1 MNKGVLSM
9 AEGRQSCVEGWSET
23 HAHQG
28 ALKQKQ
34 ASLEKLRARL
44 GQSEAALAEGRR
56 RERNSAARVTAAV
69 ESAKAAAAAAEQR
82 AQQQV
87 LVVQARA
94 EQQRHALKVQ
104 VLAANQQLRNVRA
117 QAELETAAAAASERR
132 SEQESKAQR
141 KMMHDER
148 AAAVAQLATAQGTV
162 AQLQRRV
169 AELEAEILQSR
180 SKHALEQEAVT
191 RALRGEIDALKAQC
205 ADEQAKTQEERSA
218 MALEALEWER
228 RVVEAA
234 AAARKDGE
242 NRLLAAE
249 EAWKQRLK
257 EAVREGRRERARVQA
272 LQRELADVN
281 DVIARLECECAAR
294 AGAGAGEAGGV
305 AADRAGAGC
314 HGSLLQ
320 CHNGAR
326 PGGGGS
332 VLDRADESFLTDE
345 VGGEPS
351 AGPKASASQT
361 TRETFTQESQALSS
375 RIAHLRET
383 LSVIQVLHRLFVPL
397 PGATLSSDRDC
408 AASYDTSHQ
417 RHEIDRGLARVP
429 ANLPAS
435 LTRDG
440 VHRRSGCRMRLV
452 CAPCSSSSATLR

>member
-1 MNKGVLSM
+1 
-9 AEGRQSCVEGWSET
+9 
-23 HAHQG
+23 
-28 ALKQKQ
+28 
-34 ASLEKLRARL
+34 
-44 GQSEAALAEGRR
+44 
-56 RERNSAARVTAAV
+56 
-69 ESAKAAAAAAEQR
+69 
-82 AQQQV
+82 
-87 LVVQARA
+87 
-94 EQQRHALKVQ
+94 
-104 VLAANQQLRNVRA
+104 
-117 QAELETAAAAASERR
+117 
-132 SEQESKAQR
+132 
-141 KMMHDER
+141 
-148 AAAVAQLATAQGTV
+148 
-162 AQLQRRV
+162 
-169 AELEAEILQSR
+169 
-180 SKHALEQEAVT
+180 LEQEAVT

-452 CAPCSSSSATLR
+452 CALCSSSSATLR

>member
-1 MNKGVLSM
+1 M
-9 AEGRQSCVEGWSET
+9 AEGRQSCVEGLPET

-148 AAAVAQLATAQGTV
+148 AAAVAQLATAQETV
-162 AQLQRRV
+162 GQLQRRV

-294 AGAGAGEAGGV
+294 AGAGEAGGV

-452 CAPCSSSSATLR
+452 CALCSSSSATLR

>member
-1 MNKGVLSM
+1 M
-9 AEGRQSCVEGWSET
+9 AEGRQSCVEGWPET

-56 RERNSAARVTAAV
+56 RERISAARVTAAV

-148 AAAVAQLATAQGTV
+148 AAAVAELATAQDTV

-169 AELEAEILQSR
+169 AELEDEMLQSR

-249 EAWKQRLK
+249 DAWKQRLK
-257 EAVREGRRERARVQA
+257 DAVREGRRERARVQA

-294 AGAGAGEAGGV
+294 AGVGEAGGV

-361 TRETFTQESQALSS
+361 TRETFAQESQALSS

-383 LSVIQVLHRLFVPL
+383 LSVIQVLHRPFVPL
-397 PGATLSSDRDC
+397 PGAT
-408 AASYDTSHQ
+408 
-417 RHEIDRGLARVP
+417 RG
-429 ANLPAS
+429 
-435 LTRDG
+435 
-440 VHRRSGCRMRLV
+440 
-452 CAPCSSSSATLR
+452 